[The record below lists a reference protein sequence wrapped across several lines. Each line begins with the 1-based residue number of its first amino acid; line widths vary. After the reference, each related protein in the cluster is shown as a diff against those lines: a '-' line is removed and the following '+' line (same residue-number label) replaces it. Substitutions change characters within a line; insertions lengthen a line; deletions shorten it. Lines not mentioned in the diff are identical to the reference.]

1 MKQRI
6 KCIVMLAACIMCLG
20 GCAVL
25 AVFAVGAGA
34 GVAGYGWYKGSLKVE
49 YEAPFIETYDA
60 SVKTLEKM
68 EMKLNTKE
76 HKLTKGWVF
85 ARRAED
91 KEVRL
96 TLKYISANRTEVDI
110 RVGTFGDEE
119 SSNLIGEE
127 IRKEIFKK

>member
-1 MKQRI
+1 MKQKI
-6 KCIVMLAACIMCLG
+6 KCMLMLTACIMCLG

-49 YEAPFIETYDA
+49 YEAPFIETYEA
-60 SVKTLEKM
+60 SIKALEKM
-68 EMKLNTKE
+68 KMKLNTQE

-85 ARRAED
+85 ARSAAD
-91 KEVRL
+91 KEVQL
-96 TLKYISANRTEVDI
+96 TLTYLTAKKTEVDI

-119 SSNLIGEE
+119 ESSLIGEE
-127 IRKEIFKK
+127 IRKELFKK

>member
-1 MKQRI
+1 M
-6 KCIVMLAACIMCLG
+6 MLAACIMCLG

-49 YEAPFIETYDA
+49 YEAPFIETYEA

-68 EMKLNTKE
+68 EMKLNTQE

-85 ARRAED
+85 AKRADD

-96 TLKYISANRTEVDI
+96 TLQYISANKTEVDI

-119 SSNLIGEE
+119 ASASIGEE
-127 IRKEIFKK
+127 IKKELFRK